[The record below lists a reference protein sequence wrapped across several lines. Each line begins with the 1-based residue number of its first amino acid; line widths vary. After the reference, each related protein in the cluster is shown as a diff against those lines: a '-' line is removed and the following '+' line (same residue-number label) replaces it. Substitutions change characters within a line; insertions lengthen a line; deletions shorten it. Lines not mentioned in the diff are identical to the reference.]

1 MTTMNRV
8 YLNGEFVDAKEAKI
22 SPMDR
27 GFLFGDGIYE
37 VIPTYSGK
45 PVGLDLHL
53 QRMKNGLHS
62 VGINYEIDAQVWIG
76 IISVLISQQPSES
89 QGVYV
94 HVSRGA
100 DSKRFHAYP
109 KNITPTVFAYAFDTP
124 PSQNATAEK
133 VKGFHVTT
141 GEDLRWQRCH
151 IKSTSLLGNVMHFQQ
166 GQDAGV
172 DEIIL
177 YNENKEITE
186 AAACNVFI
194 VKDNIIYTP
203 ALDNHLLPGITRRIA
218 IDAIIQHTDYKVHES
233 VISLHDLL
241 NADEV
246 WITSSSKEIGP
257 VLSIDGKTVGN
268 GKQGPIWVE
277 AQNAYNKYK
286 FSC

>member
-1 MTTMNRV
+1 MNKV
-8 YLNGEFVDAKEAKI
+8 YLNGEFVDANEAKI

-45 PVGLDLHL
+45 PVGLHLHL
-53 QRMKNGLHS
+53 DRMKTGLHN
-62 VGINYEIDAQVWIG
+62 VGINYAVDADSWAD
-76 IISVLISQQPSES
+76 IIRQLISQQTSVA

-100 DSKRFHAYP
+100 DVKRFHAYP
-109 KNITPTVFAYAFDTP
+109 KNIAPTVFAYAFDTP
-124 PSQNATAEK
+124 PSQNANSGK
-133 VKGFHVTT
+133 VKVFHVTT
-141 GEDLRWQRCH
+141 GQDLRWQRCH

-194 VKDNIIYTP
+194 VKDNVISTP
-203 ALDNHLLPGITRRIA
+203 PLDNHLLPGITRRIA
-218 IDAIIQHTDYKVHES
+218 IDAIRQYTDYKMQECIVTLDE
-233 VISLHDLL
+233 LL

-257 VLSIDGKTVGN
+257 VVSIDRNLVGD
-268 GKQGPIWVE
+268 GREGPVWAA
-277 AQNAYNKYK
+277 AQDAYNKHK
-286 FSC
+286 FKC

>member
-1 MTTMNRV
+1 MSKV
-8 YLNGEFVDAKEAKI
+8 YLNGDFVDVSEAKI

-37 VIPTYSGK
+37 VIPTYLGK
-45 PVGLDLHL
+45 PVGLRLHL
-53 QRMKNGLHS
+53 ERMKNGLHD
-62 VGINYEIDAQVWIG
+62 VGINYEINADVWAD
-76 IISVLISQQPSES
+76 IIRELISQHPSES

-94 HVSRGA
+94 HVSRGT
-100 DSKRFHAYP
+100 DVKRFHAYP
-109 KNITPTVFAYAFDTP
+109 KNVAPTVFAFAFDTP
-124 PSQNATAEK
+124 PSQDATSEK

-141 GEDLRWQRCH
+141 GRDMRWQRCH

-186 AAACNVFI
+186 AAACNVFV
-194 VKDNIIYTP
+194 VKNNIIYTP
-203 ALDNHLLPGITRRIA
+203 PLDNHLLPGVTRRIA
-218 IDAIIQHTDYKVHES
+218 IDAIKHYTDYEMLEET
-233 VISLHDLL
+233 ILLDAML